1 MAARLQ
7 KHKPE
12 TIDMKKWLC
21 LTSLVLTAAC
31 SRTANQPGSAAPVG
45 YASGSTASATAS
57 PQTPASASDPS
68 TPVAPAADT
77 ARTEPEAAAPNGVA
91 GVELPRGTVIQARLD
106 ETIDTRRNRAGDPVR
121 ATLARPIVLA
131 GRTVVPAGTRF
142 AGHVTLADA
151 SGRLK
156 GRAHI
161 GVALDSF
168 QLQGRTYRISTTS
181 VDRASDKHL
190 KRNGVL
196 IGGGAGVGAAIGAL
210 VGGGKGALIGAG
222 AGAGAGT
229 AGAAAT
235 GKLQVAIPAE
245 SLLRFTLRAPLR

>member
-1 MAARLQ
+1 MD
-7 KHKPE
+7 
-12 TIDMKKWLC
+12 DMKKWLC
-21 LTSLVLTAAC
+21 LTSLILTAAC
-31 SRTANQPGSAAPVG
+31 SRTANQANSGTPVG
-45 YASGSTASATAS
+45 YASGSAASATPS
-57 PQTPASASDPS
+57 PQTAVTGTDPS
-68 TPVAPAADT
+68 TPVAPPVDT
-77 ARTEPEAAAPNGVA
+77 ARTEPDVAAPNGVA
-91 GVELPRGTVIQARLD
+91 EVELPRGTAIHARLD
-106 ETIDTRRNRAGDPVR
+106 ETVDTRRNRAGDPIR
-121 ATLARPIVLA
+121 ATLARPIVVG

-168 QLQGRTYRISTTS
+168 QLHGRTYRISTTS

-222 AGAGAGT
+222 AGAGAGA

-245 SLLRFTLRAPLR
+245 SLLRFTLRTPVS

>member
-1 MAARLQ
+1 
-7 KHKPE
+7 
-12 TIDMKKWLC
+12 MKKWLY
-21 LTSLVLTAAC
+21 LLPLVLTAAC
-31 SRTANQPGSAAPVG
+31 SRNTSPTGPAAAVG
-45 YASGSTASATAS
+45 YASGSAAS
-57 PQTPASASDPS
+57 PQAAPPSSDPT
-68 TPVAPAADT
+68 TPVAPPADT
-77 ARTEPEAAAPNGVA
+77 APTQAESVVPA
-91 GVELPRGTVIQARLD
+91 GLDLPRGTVIQARLD
-106 ETIDTRRNRAGDPVR
+106 ETVDTRSNRAGDVVH
-121 ATLARPIVLA
+121 ATLARPIVLD

-142 AGHVTLADA
+142 AGHVTLADS
-151 SGRLK
+151 SGRMK

-168 QLQGRTYRISTTS
+168 QMQGRTYRISTTS

-222 AGAGAGT
+222 AGAGAGA

-245 SLLRFTLRAPLR
+245 TLLRFTLRSPVS

>member
-1 MAARLQ
+1 
-7 KHKPE
+7 
-12 TIDMKKWLC
+12 MKNWLC
-21 LTSLVLTAAC
+21 FAFLIMTAGCSRSTNQSAPATSL
-31 SRTANQPGSAAPVG
+31 G
-45 YASGSTASATAS
+45 YASGSAAS
-57 PQTPASASDPS
+57 PQAAPANVDPT
-68 TPVAPAADT
+68 TPVAPPPET
-77 ARTEPEAAAPNGVA
+77 ARAETTDEAPA
-91 GVELPRGTVIQARLD
+91 GLVLPRGTVLQARLD
-106 ETIDTRRNRAGDPVR
+106 ETVDTSRNRAGDPVH
-121 ATLARPIVLA
+121 ATLARPIVLG

-142 AGHVTLADA
+142 AGHVTLSDT

-168 QLQGRTYRISTTS
+168 QVQGRTYRISTTS

-235 GKLQVAIPAE
+235 GKLQVSIPAE
-245 SLLRFTLRAPLR
+245 SLLRFTLRSPAR